1 MADFKA
7 VIITKKGQSLMAKLM
22 SGTGGVEFTRI
33 AVSDSQY
40 ADSQLEGLTA
50 LGSIRQSAPVSRVRK
65 TNDVAVEVQASV
77 SNEQLVAGYYMRTLG
92 LYAKDPDEGEVL
104 YALCSAHTA
113 GYMPPFNGKTTS
125 GAFFRLTTT
134 VGNASN
140 LSLKVNPAAVATVG
154 DIVDLQSQID
164 DMRSTIGYNADDI
177 YGVEIDYVNR
187 TFKRLAGA
195 ENRTPGKAFDG
206 LIPWQRRRCIL
217 ADDGTVLAYR
227 GEAGYTETGATTTAL
242 TVNGV
247 TYQAGTQAQVMVE
260 QPRFYYRTVPLVT
273 EKIDGYDGYHMRKAR
288 YYVSATPHAGFKIHP
303 AFVADGKE
311 LDKVYMSAYEAC
323 LYDTSAKTYNL
334 TDEQNGDFTASTG
347 DKLSSVAKAK
357 PVSGQTQNATID
369 AYRQTAHNRGTGWEL
384 DLIQTLSAT
393 QLLFIVEYAS
403 LNSQEAIADGRCHIT
418 DDTKSN
424 LATLTGATASLG
436 DASGSDSATGSVS
449 YRGQE
454 NLWGDIYSVTD
465 GLNAY
470 SADGSGDWYVADHG
484 FDSKKK
490 DGQYTHVGFKMIG
503 ERDNKLGGYISAF
516 GYDPD
521 FDWLFLGTEFKGD
534 SHLPVGDAIWVKGNL
549 GWHAFGF
556 GSGWLG
562 DASTGLFK
570 LNGSV
575 DVAAHTRDFGAR
587 LTYRNTK

>member
-1 MADFKA
+1 
-7 VIITKKGQSLMAKLM
+7 
-22 SGTGGVEFTRI
+22 
-33 AVSDSQY
+33 
-40 ADSQLEGLTA
+40 
-50 LGSIRQSAPVSRVRK
+50 
-65 TNDVAVEVQASV
+65 
-77 SNEQLVAGYYMRTLG
+77 
-92 LYAKDPDEGEVL
+92 
-104 YALCSAHTA
+104 
-113 GYMPPFNGKTTS
+113 
-125 GAFFRLTTT
+125 
-134 VGNASN
+134 
-140 LSLKVNPAAVATVG
+140 
-154 DIVDLQSQID
+154 
-164 DMRSTIGYNADDI
+164 
-177 YGVEIDYVNR
+177 
-187 TFKRLAGA
+187 
-195 ENRTPGKAFDG
+195 
-206 LIPWQRRRCIL
+206 
-217 ADDGTVLAYR
+217 
-227 GEAGYTETGATTTAL
+227 
-242 TVNGV
+242 
-247 TYQAGTQAQVMVE
+247 
-260 QPRFYYRTVPLVT
+260 
-273 EKIDGYDGYHMRKAR
+273 MRKAR

-303 AFVADGKE
+303 AFVVDGKE

-347 DKLSSVAKAK
+347 DKLSSIAKAK

-393 QLLFIVEYAS
+393 QLLFMVEYAS

-418 DDTKSN
+418 DDAKSN

-503 ERDNKLGGYISAF
+503 KKGDNSGGYISAF

-521 FDWLFLGTEFKGD
+521 FDWLFLGTDVKGD
-534 SHLPVGDAIWVKGNL
+534 SHLPVGDILLLNANL
-549 GWHAFGF
+549 GWHAFGS
-556 GSGWLG
+556 GSEWDGSAG
-562 DASTGLFK
+562 AGLFR
-570 LNGSV
+570 LDGSAG
-575 DVAAHTRDFGAR
+575 VAYRGRSWSTR